1 MPDLQEP
8 PEESITLSVTC
19 HCTAPATTG
28 LLCTAHASTL
38 REELRR
44 SIEVLRDLDVTITNQ
59 AKQGGNNGSGE
70 RMVFNEAA
78 SDRREDVVV
87 VLRSAAHLADPQ
99 ARHRYDE
106 RPAHLVARAWH
117 VPGFQQ
123 LCRQPEVHTVA
134 QDLHDALV
142 AAERVMQ
149 PAEERRVLG
158 ACECGEFVVTRRD
171 EGLARCRRC
180 GAEYDIEA
188 WDEGRAQLAVEA
200 RGQVATLPEL
210 AAFLTSSLKVPVSV
224 RTLQRWAA
232 RGVIR
237 PVEESKP
244 ARYRIGAVL
253 DAWEAERER
262 SEGLRV

>member
-1 MPDLQEP
+1 M
-8 PEESITLSVTC
+8 
-19 HCTAPATTG
+19 
-28 LLCTAHASTL
+28 

-44 SIEVLRDLDVTITNQ
+44 SIEILRDLDVNITNQ
-59 AKQGGNNGSGE
+59 AKQGGNNGTGE
-70 RMVFNEAA
+70 RMAFDVSA
-78 SDRREDVVV
+78 SDAREDVVV
-87 VLRSAAHLADPQ
+87 VLRSAAQLADPQ
-99 ARHRYDE
+99 ARFRYDE

-117 VPGFQQ
+117 LPGFQQ
-123 LCRQPEVHTVA
+123 LCRSPQVHIVA

-142 AAERVMQ
+142 AAGRVLE

-200 RGQVATLPEL
+200 RGQVGTLPEL
-210 AAFLTSSLKVPVSV
+210 AVFLTRSLKVPVTA

-232 RGVIR
+232 REVIR
-237 PVEESKP
+237 PFVEGKP
-244 ARYRIGAVL
+244 ALYRIGDVL